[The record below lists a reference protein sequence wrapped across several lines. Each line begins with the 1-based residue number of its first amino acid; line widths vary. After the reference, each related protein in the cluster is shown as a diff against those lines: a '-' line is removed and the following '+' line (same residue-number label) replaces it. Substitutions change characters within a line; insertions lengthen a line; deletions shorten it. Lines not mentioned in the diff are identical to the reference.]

1 MKLKD
6 ILNEK
11 ITIDVEIGDTIL
23 TGKFKNK
30 KTKVA
35 SIGTDDHGMP
45 IINGRKATTFRMMK
59 KVDENKED
67 IKTIHKILTMYG
79 RPAKRASDMIKKY
92 YKKAVKQFKGD
103 SQRDLAMAIIGYDM
117 IRENKDLFKMYEGL
131 QKDKNNMALY
141 IIDLNKELS
150 NAKVL
155 AKKHPKY
162 KKYIKFIQQDI
173 KDAEKK
179 LAKLKSVKESITQKI
194 TELLTNVNN

>member
-79 RPAKRASDMIKKY
+79 RSAKKASDMIKKN

-117 IRENKDLFKMYEGL
+117 IGENKDLFKMYEGL
-131 QKDKNNMALY
+131 QKEKNNMSLY
-141 IIDLNKELS
+141 ITDLNKELS